1 MEFDSFFTIIFQLTL
16 DSFFKQNRV
25 GPMADQNHEQG
36 GGNRKNEPDCF
47 QLISREDL
55 ELLSENRTQITYLKG
70 ETIFKQGA
78 FAPHVLFIQSGLI
91 RVYLQT
97 GRNKVQNL
105 WVSRSGDFLAFSSMF
120 GERTYPCSAVAMKDS
135 ELLMINKES
144 LKKLLQT
151 NPEFGFRITSKN
163 IHSEKHLLD
172 LVASLSYKQMR
183 GKLATALLYL
193 TSEILQS
200 ENVFHYLSRQD
211 LADFASISVESVIKF
226 LKEFEKEGMIVLEGK
241 NIVVANQEKL
251 LEISNNG

>member
-1 MEFDSFFTIIFQLTL
+1 MAE
-16 DSFFKQNRV
+16 QN
-25 GPMADQNHEQG
+25 QNQDG
-36 GGNRKNEPDCF
+36 GKRQNEPDCF

-55 ELLSENRTQITYLKG
+55 KSLSENRTQITYLKG

-105 WVSRSGDFLAFSSMF
+105 WISKSGDFLAFSSMF
-120 GERTYPCSAVAMKDS
+120 GERTYSYSAVAMKDA
-135 ELLMINKES
+135 ELLMIDKES
-144 LKKLLQT
+144 LRKLLQT

-163 IHSEKHLLD
+163 LNSEKHLME

-193 TSEILQS
+193 DSDILRSE
-200 ENVFHYLSRQD
+200 EVFNYLTRQD
-211 LADFASISVESVIKF
+211 IADFASISVESVIKF
-226 LKEFEKEGMIVLEGK
+226 LKEFEKEGILSLVGKDIVITDPGRLS
-241 NIVVANQEKL
+241 
-251 LEISNNG
+251 EISATG

>member
-1 MEFDSFFTIIFQLTL
+1 MT
-16 DSFFKQNRV
+16 
-25 GPMADQNHEQG
+25 DQNHMQEG
-36 GGNRKNEPDCF
+36 DIRKNEPDCF

-55 ELLSENRTQITYLKG
+55 EALSENRTQITYLKG

-105 WVSRSGDFLAFSSMF
+105 WISKSGDFLAFSSMF
-120 GERTYPCSAVAMKDS
+120 SERTSSYSAVAMKDA
-135 ELLMINKES
+135 ELLMIDKES
-144 LKKLLQT
+144 LRKLLQT

-163 IHSEKHLLD
+163 FNSEKYLME

-193 TSEILQS
+193 DSDLLRSE
-200 ENVFHYLSRQD
+200 EVFNYLTRQD
-211 LADFASISVESVIKF
+211 IADFASISVESVIKF
-226 LKEFEKEGMIVLEGK
+226 LKEFEKEGILSLAGKDIVITDPQRLT
-241 NIVVANQEKL
+241 
-251 LEISNNG
+251 EISATS

>member
-1 MEFDSFFTIIFQLTL
+1 
-16 DSFFKQNRV
+16 
-25 GPMADQNHEQG
+25 MADQSHDKGRDKRQS
-36 GGNRKNEPDCF
+36 EPDCF

-55 ELLSENRTQITYLKG
+55 ESLSENRTQITYLKG

-105 WVSRSGDFLAFSSMF
+105 WISKSGDFLAFSSMF
-120 GERTYPCSAVAMKDS
+120 GERTYSYSAVAMKDA
-135 ELLMINKES
+135 ELLMIDKES
-144 LKKLLQT
+144 LRKLLQT

-163 IHSEKHLLD
+163 LNSEKHLME

-193 TSEILQS
+193 DSEILR
-200 ENVFHYLSRQD
+200 EEEVFSYLTRQD
-211 LADFASISVESVIKF
+211 IADFASISVESVIKF
-226 LKEFEKEGMIVLEGK
+226 LKEFEKEGILFLENK
-241 NIVVANQEKL
+241 NISITDSKRLA
-251 LEISNNG
+251 EISASG

>member
-1 MEFDSFFTIIFQLTL
+1 
-16 DSFFKQNRV
+16 
-25 GPMADQNHEQG
+25 MADQNHNQDG
-36 GGNRKNEPDCF
+36 GKRQNEPDCF

-55 ELLSENRTQITYLKG
+55 KSLSENRTQITYLKG

-105 WVSRSGDFLAFSSMF
+105 WISKSGDFLAFSSMF
-120 GERTYPCSAVAMKDS
+120 GERTYSYSAVAMKDA
-135 ELLMINKES
+135 ELLMIDKES
-144 LKKLLQT
+144 LRKLLQT

-163 IHSEKHLLD
+163 LNSEKHLME

-193 TSEILQS
+193 DSDILRSE
-200 ENVFHYLSRQD
+200 EVFNYLTRQD
-211 LADFASISVESVIKF
+211 IADFASISVESVIKF
-226 LKEFEKEGMIVLEGK
+226 LKEFEKEGILSLVGKDIVITDPGRLS
-241 NIVVANQEKL
+241 
-251 LEISNNG
+251 EISATG

>member
-1 MEFDSFFTIIFQLTL
+1 
-16 DSFFKQNRV
+16 
-25 GPMADQNHEQG
+25 MAEQNHNQDG
-36 GGNRKNEPDCF
+36 GKRQNEPDCF

-55 ELLSENRTQITYLKG
+55 KSLSENRTQITYLKG

-105 WVSRSGDFLAFSSMF
+105 WISKSGDFLAFSSMF
-120 GERTYPCSAVAMKDS
+120 GERTYSYSAVAMKDA
-135 ELLMINKES
+135 ELLMIDKES
-144 LKKLLQT
+144 LRKLLQT

-163 IHSEKHLLD
+163 FNSEKHLME

-193 TSEILQS
+193 DSDILRSE
-200 ENVFHYLSRQD
+200 EVFNFLTRQD
-211 LADFASISVESVIKF
+211 IADFASISVESVIKF
-226 LKEFEKEGMIVLEGK
+226 LKEFEKEGILSLVGKDIVITDPQQLT
-241 NIVVANQEKL
+241 
-251 LEISNNG
+251 EISVNG